1 LFTKE
6 FSVSTAPEVGR
17 IIDILNLPSST
28 DFAFLS
34 EALNFLLYIDAAVSN
49 AQYIAQRQINY
60 LVSTLDDAI

>member
-34 EALNFLLYIDAAVSN
+34 EALNFLLYIDAAVPN
-49 AQYIAQRQINY
+49 AQYIAQRQINF

>member
-49 AQYIAQRQINY
+49 AQYIAQRQINF

>member
-49 AQYIAQRQINY
+49 AQYIAQRQTNF